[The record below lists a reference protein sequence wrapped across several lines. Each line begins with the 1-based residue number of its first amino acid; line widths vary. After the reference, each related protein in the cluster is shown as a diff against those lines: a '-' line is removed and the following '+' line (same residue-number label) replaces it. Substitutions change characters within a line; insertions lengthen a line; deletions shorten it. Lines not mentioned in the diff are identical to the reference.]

1 MAIFAFA
8 IVAKLPI
15 VSTQIIV
22 LGRRDNHYTMETVYI
37 HCIIITHQLIRLFE
51 WRISSLSKWWKHWLV
66 QV

>member
-37 HCIIITHQLIRLFE
+37 HCIIITHQLID
-51 WRISSLSKWWKHWLV
+51 SLSDEF
-66 QV
+66 QVFQNDENIDWFK